1 MRHEKSGDPQM
12 SMISIE
18 LDRDQAEALLTALR
32 RIGPSEVAML
42 HEGVEWAAFDKA
54 SSELCTALQ
63 EFLEAGWCDKEGAM
77 TDKSTVI
84 RDAYEEARREQSRAD
99 PIPLWPLPAW
109 EKLPREIRDLMISIF
124 YAGRLDALKEEDSKR
139 FKP

>member
-1 MRHEKSGDPQM
+1 
-12 SMISIE
+12 
-18 LDRDQAEALLTALR
+18 
-32 RIGPSEVAML
+32 
-42 HEGVEWAAFDKA
+42 
-54 SSELCTALQ
+54 
-63 EFLEAGWCDKEGAM
+63 M